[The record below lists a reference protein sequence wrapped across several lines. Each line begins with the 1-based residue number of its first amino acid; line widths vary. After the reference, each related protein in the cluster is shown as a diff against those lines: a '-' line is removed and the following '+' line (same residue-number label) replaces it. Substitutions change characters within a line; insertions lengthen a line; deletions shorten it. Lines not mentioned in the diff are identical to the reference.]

1 VTTRQGI
8 DNKEVRGI
16 FTLTVK
22 KATEASPN
30 VLLRKARQE
39 RGWSQKELADLIEA
53 PQSFMIS
60 RWENGTA
67 SPGPGY
73 QEKLSSIFGKC
84 YEELGLRKRVS
95 PRVSVEAQMPIID
108 PALPT
113 RVPGALPLIGRNQ
126 ILEQIKQLLCSGE
139 DGRFIAFNGLPGVGK
154 TALAMELSSNSDIQK
169 RFQGGVLWAT
179 LGPQPE
185 PCTHLRRWGH
195 LLGIKESEAP
205 LLKDCDGWTHALR
218 QSIGT
223 RQMLLVLDDVWN
235 IEDALAYMVGGPYCA
250 YLLTTRIPEVATRFA
265 GKQAIQVPELTF
277 DDSVQLLEQIVP
289 TLVEKEWDVICKLIQ
304 ATGGLPLTLTLMGN
318 YLLIQMR
325 HRQQRRIQRALS
337 QLQLPEE
344 RMRLTQ
350 PQGRASR
357 DHRLAASMPLSIQ
370 AIIGMSEILLDETCR
385 HALYALAV
393 LPTKPA
399 TFSEEAVLTV
409 TAESEEVLD
418 RLVDSGLIE
427 CKGKD
432 RYQLHQSIADYARI
446 QNRDELA
453 EKRLVTYVHN
463 FVKQHCAEE
472 RLLEQER
479 DIILAAL
486 KIASQRSLQAEFFQ
500 YVYSTISSSHLCRLH
515 PLALLISTKIA
526 SFKEGKS
533 DIDERRD
540 EQEIDTSQR
549 LA

>member
-1 VTTRQGI
+1 
-8 DNKEVRGI
+8 
-16 FTLTVK
+16 LTVR
-22 KATEASPN
+22 KATEALPN

-67 SPGPGY
+67 SPGPCY
-73 QEKLSSIFGKC
+73 QKKLSSIFGKC
-84 YEELGLRKRVS
+84 YEELGLRKPAS
-95 PRVSVEAQMPIID
+95 PFVSVETQMPIID

-113 RVPGALPLIGRNQ
+113 RIPGALPLIGRNQ

-154 TALAMELSSNSDIQK
+154 TALAMELSIAPEIQK
-169 RFQGGVLWAT
+169 RFPGGILWAA
-179 LGPQPE
+179 LGPQPD
-185 PCTHLRRWGH
+185 PYTHLRRWGH
-195 LLGIKESEAP
+195 LLGIKESEVT
-205 LLKDCDGWTHALR
+205 LLKDCDGWNHALR
-218 QSIGT
+218 QSIRT

-265 GKQAIQVPELTF
+265 GKQAIEVPELTF
-277 DDSVQLLEQIVP
+277 DDSVQLLEQIIP

-304 ATGGLPLTLTLMGN
+304 VAGALPLTLTLMGN

-344 RMRLTQ
+344 RMRLIQ

-357 DHRLAASMPLSIQ
+357 DHRPAAGMPLNIQ
-370 AIIGMSEILLDETCR
+370 AVIGRSETLLDETCR
-385 HALYALAV
+385 HALYSLAV
-393 LPTKPA
+393 LPTRPA
-399 TFSEEAVLTV
+399 TFSEEAVLAV

-432 RYQLHQSIADYARI
+432 RYQLHQSIADYTRI
-446 QNRDELA
+446 QNRYDLA
-453 EKRLVTYVHN
+453 EKRLVTYVYN

-472 RLLEQER
+472 WLLEQER
-479 DIILAAL
+479 DLILAAL
-486 KIASQRSLQAEFFQ
+486 KIASQRRFQAEFVQ
-500 YVYSTISSSHLCRLH
+500 YVYSTISSSHLYRIH
-515 PLALLISTKIA
+515 PSTLLISTKIA
-526 SFKEGKS
+526 SSKEDKPGT
-533 DIDERRD
+533 DERRD
-540 EQEIDTSQR
+540 EQEIDISQR